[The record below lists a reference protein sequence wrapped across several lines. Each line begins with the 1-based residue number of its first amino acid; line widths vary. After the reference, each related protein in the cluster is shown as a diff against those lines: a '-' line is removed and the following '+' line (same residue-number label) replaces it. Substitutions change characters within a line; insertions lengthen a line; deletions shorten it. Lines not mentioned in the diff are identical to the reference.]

1 MLQQFPT
8 TFDLP
13 KRLLAKPM
21 PFFQE
26 IDALEKELSK
36 IRTEEIDRWQ
46 SDRLTKTSTGTIRKE
61 MMRLKHLLN
70 CTVRW
75 RYIKDSPTKGLK
87 TVKKPPGR
95 VRYLTPEERNTLL
108 IQVRPELSLVIEA
121 AL

>member
-1 MLQQFPT
+1 VLQQFPT
-8 TFDLP
+8 TLDLP

-70 CTVRW
+70 CAVKW

-87 TVKKPPGR
+87 TVKMPPGR
-95 VRYLTPEERNTLL
+95 VRYLTPEKG
-108 IQVRPELSLVIEA
+108 IPC
-121 AL
+121 